1 MGLLQDIRPASS
13 KVLYLADHRTPS
25 LQRRAAQRRQQAPDA
40 PGAWTRMAQARAQ
53 GHLSPEPAS
62 HAVPGAAPARPV
74 RVTHFAEAAN
84 AHGAVRRLRI
94 CGRLADVCA
103 ELGRLAA
110 AEERQAA
117 LPRRA

>member
-1 MGLLQDIRPASS
+1 MGLLHDIRPDPS
-13 KVLYLADHRTPS
+13 KVLYLADYRVPS
-25 LQRRAAQRRQQAPDA
+25 HQRRAAHLRQQPAGA
-40 PGAWTRMAQARAQ
+40 SGAWARTAQARAA
-53 GHLSPEPAS
+53 GHAPPVARSAAQPPAT
-62 HAVPGAAPARPV
+62 GAV

-84 AHGAVRRLRI
+84 AHGTARKLRI

-103 ELGRLAA
+103 ELERLAA

>member
-25 LQRRAAQRRQQAPDA
+25 LQRRAAQLRQQPLGT
-40 PGAWTRMAQARAQ
+40 PGAWTRMAQARAL
-53 GHLSPEPAS
+53 GHAAPEPA
-62 HAVPGAAPARPV
+62 HPALPKAAAARPV
-74 RVTHFAEAAN
+74 RVTHFAEAAGT
-84 AHGAVRRLRI
+84 HGAVRRLRI

-103 ELGRLAA
+103 ELERLAA
-110 AEERQAA
+110 AEARQAA